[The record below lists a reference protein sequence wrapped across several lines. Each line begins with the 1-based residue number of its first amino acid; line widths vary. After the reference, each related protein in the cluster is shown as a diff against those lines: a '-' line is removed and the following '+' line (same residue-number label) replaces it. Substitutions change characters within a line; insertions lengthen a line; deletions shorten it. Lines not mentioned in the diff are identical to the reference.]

1 MKTPKKILLPLYYK
15 KKSRRAL
22 SKKQK
27 KLIKI
32 NLKKFLFDKEKVK
45 KSENILEIGFG
56 YGENLVNFSINNPEK
71 LIIGCEVYEPGI
83 ANLINK
89 LESKKINNVII
100 YPENIFYLFD
110 KLKKNSIDQIFVLFP
125 DPWPKKKHFKRRI
138 VSQIFL
144 EKIYKVLKKNGLILI
159 STDSVNYLESIL
171 INFFINK
178 NFIWHDKKVIDCYK
192 RPKELIESKFERK
205 ATIKGNKKYFLKF
218 KKKC

>member
-1 MKTPKKILLPLYYK
+1 MLPLYYK

-110 KLKKNSIDQIFVLFP
+110 KLKKNSIDKIFVLFP
-125 DPWPKKKHFKRRI
+125 DPWPKKKTF
-138 VSQIFL
+138 
-144 EKIYKVLKKNGLILI
+144 
-159 STDSVNYLESIL
+159 
-171 INFFINK
+171 
-178 NFIWHDKKVIDCYK
+178 
-192 RPKELIESKFERK
+192 
-205 ATIKGNKKYFLKF
+205 
-218 KKKC
+218 